1 MPDGHW
7 SFRCRFALE
16 VGRTNE
22 GGSVVVAWV
31 GPRSLSSV
39 ANCCASLRLCRVTSP
54 RRSSSNVV
62 KCVASTTGEI
72 VTAQGWHGNKDVLA
86 PAIKGDSI
94 GGAACFQYCLP
105 LPLPTQWRTGG
116 VATARNSFSE
126 LAALSSELRS
136 VGSKRVTSMLVL
148 VSQLHTGGA
157 DWMGGGRPNSANL
170 GDAIAARM
178 FSSVDPGGMQ
188 SPISERNERA
198 GGCGGVGGGG
208 SGSVGSRNCDGIC
221 GGSNGDGCGGGGAGG
236 CSGDR
241 RRTRGDAPP

>member
-22 GGSVVVAWV
+22 CGSVVVACV
-31 GPRSLSSV
+31 GPRSPSSV
-39 ANCCASLRLCRVTSP
+39 ANRCASLRLCCVTSP
-54 RRSSSNVV
+54 RWSSSNVA
-62 KCVASTTGEI
+62 KCFAPATGEI

-116 VATARNSFSE
+116 VATASNSFSE

-136 VGSKRVTSMLVL
+136 IGSKRATPTLVR

-157 DWMGGGRPNSANL
+157 GWMGGGRLNSANL
-170 GDAIAARM
+170 GDEIAARM

-208 SGSVGSRNCDGIC
+208 SGSAVSRNCDGIC
-221 GGSNGDGCGGGGAGG
+221 GGSSGDGCGGGGAGRD
-236 CSGDR
+236 GDG

>member
-31 GPRSLSSV
+31 GPRPPSSV
-39 ANCCASLRLCRVTSP
+39 ANCCASLRLCRVTSLL
-54 RRSSSNVV
+54 RSSSNVV
-62 KCVASTTGEI
+62 KCVASTIGEI
-72 VTAQGWHGNKDVLA
+72 VTAQGWPGNKDVLA

-136 VGSKRVTSMLVL
+136 DGSKRATSMLVL
-148 VSQLHTGGA
+148 LSQLLTGGA
-157 DWMGGGRPNSANL
+157 G
-170 GDAIAARM
+170 
-178 FSSVDPGGMQ
+178 
-188 SPISERNERA
+188 
-198 GGCGGVGGGG
+198 
-208 SGSVGSRNCDGIC
+208 
-221 GGSNGDGCGGGGAGG
+221 
-236 CSGDR
+236 
-241 RRTRGDAPP
+241 